1 MKKPKKEKPKKG
13 EDKAAEK
20 PEEGKV
26 VAKAS
31 KDKEKSGKPSPYQVL
46 Y

>member
-13 EDKAAEK
+13 EDKATDKA
-20 PEEGKV
+20 EEGKV
-26 VAKAS
+26 VAKVG
-31 KDKEKSGKPSPYQVL
+31 KDKEKSGKPSPYQVM